1 MTDPRN
7 MPPSASSDEDAGE
20 LDLKDIVA
28 QLFARKFWII
38 LAILV
43 GALIG
48 AFRGQLPPDVYQ
60 ASAVV
65 QIEQRSDRI
74 ALPAELIG
82 DVLTGNTSGSSGLA
96 TEVHIIRSR
105 LVLEP
110 VVTSLSLNTIVVSST
125 APVVGDILQRRS
137 LPLVD
142 GFLGQGHVR
151 PGEDIDA
158 VLSDLDPDYL
168 GGSFLIRITGADTY
182 SVLLA
187 GGVML
192 RGEVGE
198 PLDLPEGGEILVT
211 EINAPVGREFTVRER
226 SLRSS
231 IRHISSGLSIRERGS
246 TGIVDFRYQ
255 SGDVAEAVAI
265 LNAVID
271 EYISQNRRRQSVQ
284 IERSIQFIEDQLL
297 DLSVEVDE
305 ANEALAEFRQ
315 DRQMEELS
323 VGTQELLET
332 GVAIE
337 TRLEELAFEKEQLLQ
352 VLTVNHPDVQRI
364 EVEETRLQ
372 NRLEEIRESLADV
385 PDVERDLAQL
395 VQRVERSE
403 ALELQ
408 LTERVEQLRVLRA
421 SAVGN
426 IRVLEPAEVADLVGP
441 DRRQP
446 IAFGAGLGLII
457 SVALILAIN
466 FMRRGVEDAREIE
479 ALGLPLFATV
489 NKSKVLIGK
498 GADDPEYGL
507 VQHDPGDITVEALRG
522 LRTGLKFAMA
532 SAGSNSLMITSCAP
546 SDGKSFITLNL
557 AMVAGKAG
565 SRVLL
570 IDADMRRGF
579 LRRYFKYDRKHK
591 GLSDVL
597 SGSDENHIKHFDK
610 EGVDFLATGRF
621 PPNPSELLD
630 GRRFDEL
637 LAAANEDYDLVLIDA
652 PPVLA
657 VADAAIIGQ
666 HVGMSM
672 LVVRHLNTT
681 TAEIQ
686 SAQKGLSTSGV
697 RLSGAILNQFDQER
711 SRYGR
716 YGQRYGHYYGGYRYS
731 YRTEDS
737 EADS

>member
-1 MTDPRN
+1 MTDPRD
-7 MPPSASSDEDAGE
+7 MSPSVSSDEDDGE
-20 LDLKDIVA
+20 IDLKDIGA

-38 LAILV
+38 VMVLV
-43 GALIG
+43 GAAIG
-48 AFRGQLPPDVYQ
+48 AFRGQLPPDIFE

-65 QIEQRSDRI
+65 QIEQRSHRI
-74 ALPAELIG
+74 ALPSELIG
-82 DVLTGNTSGSSGLA
+82 EILTGNASESSALS

-105 LVLEP
+105 FVLEP
-110 VVTSLSLNTIVVSST
+110 VVNSLNLNTTVVPAT
-125 APVVGDILQRRS
+125 VPVVGDILQRWH

-142 GFLGQGHVR
+142 GLLGQEYVR
-151 PGEDIDA
+151 PGEGIDA
-158 VLSDLDPDYL
+158 VLTDLDPNHVSE
-168 GGSFLIRITGADTY
+168 SFLIRITGPDNY
-182 SVLLA
+182 SVHLP
-187 GGVML
+187 GDVT
-192 RGEVGE
+192 RQGEVGV
-198 PLDLPEGGEILVT
+198 PLDLPEGGEVLVT
-211 EINAPVGREFTVRER
+211 EINAPEGREFTVRER
-226 SLRSS
+226 PLRSS
-231 IRHISSGLSIRERGS
+231 IRSIKSALSIRERGS

-255 SGDVAEAVAI
+255 SGDVAEAVAV

-271 EYISQNRRRQSVQ
+271 EYISQNRRRQSAE
-284 IERSIQFIEDQLL
+284 IDRSIQFIEDQLV
-297 DLSVEVDE
+297 DISEEVDA

-323 VGTQELLET
+323 IGTQELLEA

-352 VLTVNHPDVQRI
+352 VLTINHPDVQRI

-372 NRLEEIRESLADV
+372 DRLEGIREDLADV
-385 PDVERDLAQL
+385 PEVERDLAQL
-395 VQRVERSE
+395 VQRVERSQ
-403 ALELQ
+403 ALEQQ

-446 IAFGAGLGLII
+446 IAIGAGLGFVI
-457 SVALILAIN
+457 SVALILALN

-479 ALGLPLFATV
+479 SLGLPLFATV
-489 NKSKVLIGK
+489 NKSKALVGK
-498 GADDPEYGL
+498 GAGDPEYGL
-507 VQHDPGDITVEALRG
+507 VQHDPGDITVEALVG

-546 SDGKSFITLNL
+546 SDGKSFIALNL

-597 SGSDENHIKHFDK
+597 SGSDDTHIRHFDK
-610 EGVDFLATGRF
+610 DAVDFLATGRF

-630 GRRFDEL
+630 GRRFDEF
-637 LAAANEDYDLVLIDA
+637 LAAVNEDYDLVIIDA

-681 TAEIQ
+681 SAEIQ

-731 YRTEDS
+731 YRTDDAGS
-737 EADS
+737 AS